1 MLLIIENY
9 IMYYTFLKNI
19 LNAGAMQNKR
29 EDGKIYFCILIFAS
43 IEIKDGI
50 VPPISASI
58 TTIILLVIFSYW

>member
-9 IMYYTFLKNI
+9 NLYYTFLKNI

-29 EDGKIYFCILIFAS
+29 EDSKIYFCILIFVF
-43 IEIKDGI
+43 IEIYDDI